1 MQQKKY
7 FHHLIGILFC
17 CVTFSS
23 CLDDNEPETVYPT
36 LGTVNADGKDIII
49 ESDSYGPLVPVNPGF
64 ITSTQTDST
73 GQRIMAVFQYAGETA
88 KKTSNSTSVELIRV
102 NKVLTKKAND
112 LRQAGTEDIY
122 GNAPIQITASSISQK
137 HLNIQY
143 EYYGSTNISHRIS
156 LVLNADTRLDENGLL
171 QVEFRHN
178 NEGDTYTERL
188 WGIVSYTLESIPDYK
203 ESECKGFKI
212 VYNSGANKRA
222 EWIVKTNSQGTQTE
236 ENPSRFIASCCF

>member
-1 MQQKKY
+1 MQRKKY

-17 CVTFSS
+17 CATFSS

-49 ESDSYGPLVPVNPGF
+49 ESDSYGPLVAVNPGF

-88 KKTSNSTSVELIRV
+88 EKTSNSTSVELIRV

-122 GNAPIQITASSISQK
+122 GNAPIQITASS
-137 HLNIQY
+137 L
-143 EYYGSTNISHRIS
+143 S
-156 LVLNADTRLDENGLL
+156 LI
-171 QVEFRHN
+171 H
-178 NEGDTYTERL
+178 
-188 WGIVSYTLESIPDYK
+188 I
-203 ESECKGFKI
+203 
-212 VYNSGANKRA
+212 
-222 EWIVKTNSQGTQTE
+222 
-236 ENPSRFIASCCF
+236 

>member
-1 MQQKKY
+1 MQRKKY

-88 KKTSNSTSVELIRV
+88 EKTSNSTSVELIRV
-102 NKVLTKKAND
+102 NKVLTKKLTICD
-112 LRQAGTEDIY
+112 KQEQKIY
-122 GNAPIQITASSISQK
+122 MAMLQSKLPPHPSARSI
-137 HLNIQY
+137 
-143 EYYGSTNISHRIS
+143 
-156 LVLNADTRLDENGLL
+156 
-171 QVEFRHN
+171 
-178 NEGDTYTERL
+178 
-188 WGIVSYTLESIPDYK
+188 
-203 ESECKGFKI
+203 
-212 VYNSGANKRA
+212 
-222 EWIVKTNSQGTQTE
+222 
-236 ENPSRFIASCCF
+236 